1 MKPSRAQYRR
11 KWVAAARTL
20 QNTNHHDPNM
30 DNHPTV
36 DQHPNVDLD
45 QLIELPL
52 NSVLPDNSDPD
63 NSDPEIDEEQSEP
76 SRKRLCGA
84 ANGSLHE
91 EGDIGGALASWANE
105 FLVKHNAMDSL
116 LALLKKRGH
125 PNLPSSARTLLGTKR
140 SISVQ
145 VKSGMDYVYLP
156 LAAELLKHFK
166 RHPPN
171 IVDHIDSFEISLN
184 VDGLPLFKSCNK
196 TLWPV
201 LCAIVNVKP
210 VVVFPVVLAYGNSK
224 PKDLEFLENVIRDLG
239 DVLENGLQDGNRV
252 LPVSLRCVVCDAPA
266 RALVKG
272 TKLCS
277 GYFGCDKCAQKGMW
291 VGRVFY
297 PLIKDIDLRSDYSFR
312 EQVNEGHNLSV
323 SPFYTLPIDM
333 IKKFPIDYMHQLC
346 LGVTRKLILTW
357 IRGSWEVKL
366 SAGQVE
372 EISNRLTGLKPFVP
386 SFFARKP
393 RGMAEIDR
401 WKATEYRQFLVYTGQ
416 IVLSGIL
423 RPDLYDHF
431 LCLSVASSILIC
443 PRLALLHRPYAKQLM
458 EYFVEQ
464 GKKLKRL
471 VRSGKNPIAQIAKR
485 LSESYGA
492 IPQSREAVISLKKPD
507 NCFILTDSSCC
518 EMTTTGFAVVEFVDE
533 KSVEIICEK
542 WTETC
547 DGVMYSYWPQLNAKG
562 EAKKAEIPDKE
573 LWKKYKI
580 RVLSYTDNFKM
591 AQKWLKKAEE
601 TSNVD
606 SESDSDGCARRKRS
620 KPNTRRKRS
629 RPGGYHYAELSECF
643 DGNETDNLAREE
655 NLTCPALTPLLP
667 AAPIFPVASSP
678 GLNRNGDFSAA
689 LISAVN
695 TVFDSIPSDVSC
707 DSRPLHSSIPCTST
721 SSPNYSNSQ
730 RQHQHGLNKSTT
742 NLNNENPVLTHNGKS
757 TSTKQDQ
764 QDSAIHAIIFGMLK
778 LVEKRKTFLT

>member
-1 MKPSRAQYRR
+1 
-11 KWVAAARTL
+11 
-20 QNTNHHDPNM
+20 
-30 DNHPTV
+30 
-36 DQHPNVDLD
+36 
-45 QLIELPL
+45 
-52 NSVLPDNSDPD
+52 
-63 NSDPEIDEEQSEP
+63 
-76 SRKRLCGA
+76 
-84 ANGSLHE
+84 
-91 EGDIGGALASWANE
+91 
-105 FLVKHNAMDSL
+105 MDSL
-116 LALLKKRGH
+116 LALLKKSGH
-125 PNLPSSARTLLGTKR
+125 PNLPSSARTLLGTTR

-171 IVDHIDSFEISLN
+171 IVNHIDSLEISLN

-210 VVVFPVVLAYGNSK
+210 VVVFSVVLAYGKSK
-224 PKDLEFLENVIRDLG
+224 PKDLEFLEDVIRDLG

-252 LPVSLRCVVCDAPA
+252 LPVSLKCVVCDAPA
-266 RALVKG
+266 RALVKD

-291 VGRVFY
+291 VGREVY
-297 PLIKDIDLRSDYSFR
+297 PLIRDIDLRSDYSFR
-312 EQVNEGHNLSV
+312 EQVNEAHHFSV
-323 SPFYTLPIDM
+323 SPFCTLPIDM

-357 IRGSWEVKL
+357 IRGSREVKL

-443 PRLALLHRPYAKQLM
+443 LRLALLHRPYAKQLM

-464 GKKLKRL
+464 GKVLYGNEFQVYNVHSMIHLADEVQEYGSLDACSAFPFENYMQKLKRL

-485 LSESYGA
+485 LSKSYGA

-507 NCFILTDSSCC
+507 NCFILSDSSCC
-518 EMTTTGFAVVEFVDE
+518 EVLD
-533 KSVEIICEK
+533 KSNHPNDGEDKYLCRVYER
-542 WTETC
+542 TEALF
-547 DGVMYSYWPQLNAKG
+547 D
-562 EAKKAEIPDKE
+562 
-573 LWKKYKI
+573 
-580 RVLSYTDNFKM
+580 
-591 AQKWLKKAEE
+591 
-601 TSNVD
+601 
-606 SESDSDGCARRKRS
+606 
-620 KPNTRRKRS
+620 
-629 RPGGYHYAELSECF
+629 RP
-643 DGNETDNLAREE
+643 
-655 NLTCPALTPLLP
+655 
-667 AAPIFPVASSP
+667 
-678 GLNRNGDFSAA
+678 
-689 LISAVN
+689 
-695 TVFDSIPSDVSC
+695 C
-707 DSRPLHSSIPCTST
+707 DSRLIGVHKGNPRWTTMKVVSAQSLNKNAMKVDIGPNKIVFMTILHS
-721 SSPNYSNSQ
+721 N
-730 RQHQHGLNKSTT
+730 
-742 NLNNENPVLTHNGKS
+742 
-757 TSTKQDQ
+757 
-764 QDSAIHAIIFGMLK
+764 
-778 LVEKRKTFLT
+778 